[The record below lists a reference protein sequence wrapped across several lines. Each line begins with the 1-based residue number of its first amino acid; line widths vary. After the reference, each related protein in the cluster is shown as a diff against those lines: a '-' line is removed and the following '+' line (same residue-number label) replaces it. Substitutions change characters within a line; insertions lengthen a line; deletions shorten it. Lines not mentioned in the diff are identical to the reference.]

1 MKFQVITIWWLCE
14 LKNKA
19 YRRHLEIQ
27 FTDTLLWL
35 SVRIVIKTNKQTNKQ
50 KKQMC
55 SKADLMKEQGEVQN
69 YSLIQSAGLKIH
81 SPDQQPQ

>member
-1 MKFQVITIWWLCE
+1 MEFQVITIWRLCE

-35 SVRIVIKTNKQTNKQ
+35 SVRIVIK
-50 KKQMC
+50 KKKRMC

-69 YSLIQSAGLKIH
+69 YSLIQSAGLKVH
-81 SPDQQPQ
+81 FPNQQPQ